1 MNRTLPCLLLVLTL
15 AACQSDAGLEVPEP
29 PKIVRVEVEKL
40 VSVPEELTRDC
51 GDERPR
57 EQSYGEALRLA
68 NARGAYLDECTAR
81 MRQIRAL
88 KPKAEPGS

>member
-1 MNRTLPCLLLVLTL
+1 MNRTLSRSTWSLAAVLLL
-15 AACQSDAGLEVPEP
+15 AACQSDEGLQVPDP

-40 VSVPEELTRDC
+40 VAVPEELTRDC
-51 GDERPR
+51 GDEKPR

-81 MRQIRAL
+81 MRKIRGLA
-88 KPKAEPGS
+88 P